1 MGPRGVY
8 HPLIHTAKP
17 IPRAGALLARGQ
29 TLKNSENPFG
39 KLGINADAVVRHRK
53 ELARTRELLVAYD
66 LGNRHAPQTLFP
78 RDGSFTIVNQNCSR
92 SCTILMNWSM
102 STGLVM

>member
-53 ELARTRELLVAYD
+53 EPARTRELLAAYD
-66 LGNRHAPQTLFP
+66 LVTVMLRRHRFP
-78 RDGSFTIVNQNCSR
+78 GTVVSR
-92 SCTILMNWSM
+92 S
-102 STGLVM
+102 